1 MDMYKIYFK
10 KIVKYLYLLLNIFYI
25 NIKLKWFGLMG
36 LLLVVYLLDI
46 LLDIYYIILMFYWL
60 EL

>member
-46 LLDIYYIILMFYWL
+46 
-60 EL
+60 